1 MRRLGNRFRVLA
13 AVSTVFC
20 IGAACGP
27 GTQGTTTTSVLPSTS
42 YTAKHGVQGGQLV
55 YSDWEAVDNLYGF
68 SSSAATISQATVMLW
83 LSLWTYDPTNVPV
96 PDLVTEIPATDN
108 GGVKLIDATHMDIT
122 INLKSGLKW
131 SDGSPLTTDD
141 VIFTWNAICDPVTGA
156 PSTAGYDHITSM
168 EKKSD
173 TQVIWHFGPELT
185 KSAKDATGAAV
196 YRCGLTD
203 ALSSGIYAPYLLL
216 GEQVFPK
223 SVLGNVAHGDWARAD
238 YFNVKPTVTSGP
250 YMVQS
255 FTPGNAAQLVM
266 VPNPHYFDGRSGA
279 KIFNHTPYLDKVIYK
294 IYGTKP
300 SQIAGLAAGDTDLGL
315 DLIANDLPAVQAI
328 SADQT
333 IAITGLLD
341 EFLTFNL
348 GNNMTG
354 CPAPYD
360 QTKCGT
366 PTIFQGDKVLRQAID
381 LAIDKDLINKNLVG
395 NVGVSM
401 EGPLLSTFKPW
412 ADPTKAKFTRDV
424 AKANSLLDGDGWVK
438 GSDGI
443 RVKNGKKLAFNIT
456 TTAGNKQRASEV
468 ELIAT
473 NLKDIGASVPTS
485 PDVHTNDFDSFNTG
499 GIFATG
505 QYDVSLFANNWSP
518 DPDSFASSVATN
530 QIPTPTNQSGANWGH
545 ATDPA
550 LDNLFQQGAATL
562 DINKRISLYNQAQAE
577 WLDYM
582 PTVQLYERP
591 DVFTYSANFGNF
603 SGSANSALAIWNMA
617 DWFNVK
623 GKS

>member
-1 MRRLGNRFRVLA
+1 MQLGTRFRAIALA
-13 AVSTVFC
+13 VAGVFAV
-20 IGAACGP
+20 AACGG
-27 GTQGTTTTSVLPSTS
+27 GTTTTTTTSVLPPSS
-42 YTAKHGVQGGQLV
+42 YTAKAGVQSGQLV
-55 YSDWEAVDNLYGF
+55 YSDWEAVDNLNGF

-83 LSLWTYDPTNVPV
+83 LSLWTFDPTNVPV
-96 PDLVTEIPATDN
+96 PDLVTQIPATDN
-108 GGVKLIDATHMDIT
+108 GGVKVIDTTHMDVT

-131 SDGSPLTTDD
+131 SDGSPLTVDD
-141 VIFTWNAICDPVTGA
+141 VIFTWNAICDPATGSA
-156 PSTAGYDHITSM
+156 NTAGYDHISSM

-173 TQVIWHFGPELT
+173 TQVIWHFGPETT
-185 KSAKDATGAAV
+185 KSATDSTGAAT

-216 GEQVFPK
+216 GEQIFPK
-223 SVLGNVAHGDWARAD
+223 APLANIAHADWAKAD

-279 KIFNHTPYLDKVIYK
+279 KFFNHAPYLDKVIYK

-315 DLIANDLPAVQAI
+315 DLIANDLPALQAI

-333 IAITGLLD
+333 VAITGLLD

-348 GNNMTG
+348 GNNMKG

-366 PTIFQGDKVLRQAID
+366 PTIFVGDKILRQAIN
-381 LAIDKDLINKNLVG
+381 LAIDKAAINQNLVH
-395 NVGVSM
+395 NVGVVM
-401 EGPLLSTFKPW
+401 NGPFLSTFKPW
-412 ADPTKAKFTRDV
+412 ADTTKATFTRDT
-424 AKANSLLDGDGWVK
+424 AKANTLLDGDGWVK

-443 RVKNGKKLAFNIT
+443 RVKNGKKLAFHIT

-473 NLKDIGASVPTS
+473 ALKDIGADVPTS
-485 PDVHTNDFDSFNTG
+485 PDTGTNVFDSYNAG
-499 GIFATG
+499 GIFASG
-505 QYDVSLFANNWSP
+505 QYDVAMFANNWAP
-518 DPDSFASSVATN
+518 DPDSFASYVAAN
-530 QIPTPTNQSGANWGH
+530 QIPGPTNQSGGNWGH
-545 ATDPA
+545 ANDPA
-550 LDNLFQQGAATL
+550 LDALFQQGAATL

-577 WLDYM
+577 WLDYA

-591 DVFTYSANFGNF
+591 DVFTFAANFGNF
-603 SGSANSALAIWNMA
+603 AGSANNALAVWNMA
-617 DWFNVK
+617 DWFNTK

>member
-1 MRRLGNRFRVLA
+1 
-13 AVSTVFC
+13 
-20 IGAACGP
+20 
-27 GTQGTTTTSVLPSTS
+27 LPPSS
-42 YTAKHGVQGGQLV
+42 YTAKTGVQGGQLV

-68 SSSAATISQATVMLW
+68 SSSAATISQATLMLW
-83 LSLWTYDPTNVPV
+83 SALWTYDPTNVPV
-96 PDLVTEIPATDN
+96 PDLVTEIPTTDN
-108 GGVKLIDATHMDIT
+108 GGVKSIDATHMDIT
-122 INLKSGLKW
+122 INLKPGLKW
-131 SDGSPLTTDD
+131 SDGSPLTVDD
-141 VIFTWNAICDPVTGA
+141 VIFTWNAICDPITGA
-156 PSTAGYDHITSM
+156 ASTAGYDHISSM
-168 EKKSD
+168 EKKSA

-185 KSAKDATGAAV
+185 KSATDSTGAAT
-196 YRCGLTD
+196 YRCALTD

-216 GEQVFPK
+216 GEQIFPK
-223 SVLGNVAHGDWARAD
+223 SVLGNVAHSDWAKTD

-266 VPNPHYFDGRSGA
+266 VPNAHYIDGRSGA
-279 KIFNHTPYLDKVIYK
+279 KFFGHGPYLDKVIYK

-315 DLIANDLPAVQAI
+315 DLIANDLPALQAI

-333 IAITGLLD
+333 VAITGLLD
-341 EFLTFNL
+341 EFLTFNV
-348 GNNMTG
+348 GNNMKG

-366 PTIFQGDKVLRQAID
+366 PTIFAGDKVLRQAIN
-381 LAIDKDLINKNLVG
+381 LAVDKGAINKNLVA
-395 NVGVSM
+395 NVGVVM
-401 EGPLLSTFKPW
+401 NGPFLSTFKPW
-412 ADPTKAKFTRDV
+412 ADTTKATFTRDV
-424 AKANSLLDGDGWVK
+424 AMANTLLDGDGWVK

-443 RVKNGKKLAFNIT
+443 RAKNGKKLAFHIT

-473 NLKDIGASVPTS
+473 SLKDIGADVPTS
-485 PDVHTNDFDSFNTG
+485 PDTGTNVFDSYNTG
-499 GIFATG
+499 GLFASG
-505 QYDVSLFANNWSP
+505 QYDVSLFANNWAP

-530 QIPTPTNQSGANWGH
+530 QIPGPTNQSGANWGH
-545 ATDPA
+545 ASDPA
-550 LDNLFQQGAATL
+550 LDTLFQQGAATL

-603 SGSANSALAIWNMA
+603 SGSANSALAIWNMT

>member
-1 MRRLGNRFRVLA
+1 MRLGNRFRVLA
-13 AVSTVFC
+13 AATSALF
-20 IGAACGP
+20 IGAACGGSTGG
-27 GTQGTTTTSVLPSTS
+27 GTATSVLPSTT
-42 YTAKHGVQGGQLV
+42 YTAKPGVQGGQLV

-83 LSLWTYDPTNVPV
+83 LALWTYDPTNVPV

-108 GGVKLIDATHMDIT
+108 GGVKLIDSTHMDIT
-122 INLKSGLKW
+122 INLKPGLKW

-141 VIFTWNAICDPVTGA
+141 VIFTWNAICDPATGA
-156 PSTAGYDHITSM
+156 PSTAGYDHISSM

-173 TQVIWHFGPELT
+173 TQVIWHFGPETT
-185 KSAKDATGAAV
+185 KSAKDSTGAST

-203 ALSSGIYAPYLLL
+203 ALASGIYAPYLLL

-223 SVLGNVAHGDWARAD
+223 SVLGNVAHGDWARSD

-255 FTPGNAAQLVM
+255 FTPGNAAQVVM
-266 VPNPHYFDGRSGA
+266 VPNPHYADGRSGA
-279 KIFNHTPYLDKVIYK
+279 KVFNHAPYLDKVIYK

-315 DLIANDLPAVQAI
+315 DLIAADLPGLQSI
-328 SADQT
+328 TSDHT

-381 LAIDKDLINKNLVG
+381 LAIDKDAINKNLVG
-395 NVGVSM
+395 GVGVTM

-412 ADPTKAKFTRDV
+412 ADVTKAKFTRDV

-443 RVKNGKKLAFNIT
+443 RAKNGKKLAFHIT

-468 ELIAT
+468 ELMAT
-473 NLKDIGASVPTS
+473 NLKEIGADVPAS

-505 QYDVSLFANNWSP
+505 QYDVSLFANNWAP

-545 ATDPA
+545 SSDPA
-550 LDNLFQQGAATL
+550 LDALFQQGAATL

-577 WLDYM
+577 WLDFM

-591 DVFTYSANFGNF
+591 DVFTYGANFGNF
-603 SGSANSALAIWNMA
+603 SGSANAALAIWNMA